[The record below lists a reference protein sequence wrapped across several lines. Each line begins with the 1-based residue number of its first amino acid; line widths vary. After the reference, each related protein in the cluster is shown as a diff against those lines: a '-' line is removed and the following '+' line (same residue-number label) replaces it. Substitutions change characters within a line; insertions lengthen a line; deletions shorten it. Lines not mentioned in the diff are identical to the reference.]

1 MRSPRGRNRQD
12 YEASTGKE
20 ARASAS
26 IIRGS
31 ARAPGD
37 FAARWLPCQ
46 GSRVARER
54 VSGATLMKDRATL
67 RLTNGASAGVVEL
80 EPLAGKCFGPATQ
93 NRVMMLCSAS
103 AWLAGRVQSCGAP
116 TCF

>member
-12 YEASTGKE
+12 YEAITGKE

-31 ARAPGD
+31 APAPGD
-37 FAARWLPCQ
+37 FAARGLPCQ
-46 GSRVARER
+46 RSRVARER
-54 VSGATLMKDRATL
+54 ASGAALMKDRATG
-67 RLTNGASAGVVEL
+67 RTNGASAGVVEL
-80 EPLAGKCFGPATQ
+80 EPLAGKLLRPSYSKPGDD
-93 NRVMMLCSAS
+93 AS
-103 AWLAGRVQSCGAP
+103 QCIGLGLAGRVQSCGAP